1 MSIFWLTQGNQSV
14 KLGKQNTFLQFDNT
28 ANNYPSIDVEE
39 SQTFQTVDGFGYTLT
54 GGSAQVIN
62 TLNATKKAELLQELF
77 GTNANSISI
86 SYLRISIGASDLNQT
101 VFTYN
106 DGAVDPTLANFSLA
120 PDAAVIALLKEIL
133 FINPNIKIM
142 GSPWTAPSWMK
153 TNNSYIGGSLQTQ
166 YYQAYANY
174 FVKYIQKMKLEGITV
189 NAITIQN
196 EPEYGGNNPSMLMTA
211 VEQTNFIKNN
221 LGPAFQSANLNT
233 KIVIFD
239 HNCDNAGIYPINVLS
254 DATALPFIDGSAF
267 HFYGGDISTMSTVH
281 NFRPTKNVYFTEQ
294 WTSGDGAFDVDLKW
308 NIKNVV
314 IGSMRNW
321 SKTALQWNLASDPTF
336 NPHTSGGCDKCKGAI
351 TVSDANTF
359 SRNVAYYI
367 IAHASKFVPAGSVRI
382 GSNQVS
388 SLNNVAFKTPAGKKV
403 LVVVNDGTATQI
415 FKISQNGKWV
425 TTALDCGSVGT
436 YVW

>member
-1 MSIFWLTQGNQSV
+1 M
-14 KLGKQNTFLQFDNT
+14 
-28 ANNYPSIDVEE
+28 
-39 SQTFQTVDGFGYTLT
+39 
-54 GGSAQVIN
+54 
-62 TLNATKKAELLQELF
+62 QELF

-101 VFTYN
+101 VFTFN

-239 HNCDNAGIYPINVLS
+239 HNCDNAGIYPINV
-254 DATALPFIDGSAF
+254 
-267 HFYGGDISTMSTVH
+267 
-281 NFRPTKNVYFTEQ
+281 
-294 WTSGDGAFDVDLKW
+294 
-308 NIKNVV
+308 
-314 IGSMRNW
+314 
-321 SKTALQWNLASDPTF
+321 
-336 NPHTSGGCDKCKGAI
+336 
-351 TVSDANTF
+351 
-359 SRNVAYYI
+359 
-367 IAHASKFVPAGSVRI
+367 
-382 GSNQVS
+382 
-388 SLNNVAFKTPAGKKV
+388 
-403 LVVVNDGTATQI
+403 
-415 FKISQNGKWV
+415 
-425 TTALDCGSVGT
+425 
-436 YVW
+436 

>member
-1 MSIFWLTQGNQSV
+1 MSIFWLIQGNQSV
-14 KLGKQNTFLQFDNT
+14 KLGKQNTFLQFNNT

-239 HNCDNAGIYPINVLS
+239 HNCDNAGIYPINV
-254 DATALPFIDGSAF
+254 
-267 HFYGGDISTMSTVH
+267 
-281 NFRPTKNVYFTEQ
+281 
-294 WTSGDGAFDVDLKW
+294 
-308 NIKNVV
+308 
-314 IGSMRNW
+314 
-321 SKTALQWNLASDPTF
+321 
-336 NPHTSGGCDKCKGAI
+336 
-351 TVSDANTF
+351 
-359 SRNVAYYI
+359 
-367 IAHASKFVPAGSVRI
+367 
-382 GSNQVS
+382 
-388 SLNNVAFKTPAGKKV
+388 
-403 LVVVNDGTATQI
+403 
-415 FKISQNGKWV
+415 
-425 TTALDCGSVGT
+425 
-436 YVW
+436 